1 MFGAEFARIASCR
14 SLNVSC
20 QMQWLNVATRAWIA
34 KGFEMSCSLQ
44 SNSETSTCKDYQA
57 FADVELPR
65 LEGVQA
71 NDKLFKVELLQRQVT
86 V

>member
-20 QMQWLNVATRAWIA
+20 QMQWLNVATRACIA

-44 SNSETSTCKDYQA
+44 SNSETPTCKDYQA
-57 FADVELPR
+57 FANVKPPR
-65 LEGVQA
+65 P
-71 NDKLFKVELLQRQVT
+71 K
-86 V
+86 